1 MTTSRI
7 IFVSLPF
14 FSLVMDR
21 VTRDIQG
28 DIQYILFTDDVVLVD
43 KSEAVVNKK
52 QDLWRETLE
61 SKGFRF
67 SRTKIEYMRY
77 DFQQYCT

>member
-1 MTTSRI
+1 
-7 IFVSLPF
+7 
-14 FSLVMDR
+14 MDK

-28 DIQYILFTDDVVLVD
+28 DIQYILFTNDVVLVD
-43 KSEAVVNKK
+43 KSEAIVNKT

-61 SKGFRF
+61 TKGFKF

-77 DFQQYCT
+77 DFQHYHT

>member
-1 MTTSRI
+1 
-7 IFVSLPF
+7 
-14 FSLVMDR
+14 MDR

>member
-1 MTTSRI
+1 
-7 IFVSLPF
+7 VSLPF

>member
-1 MTTSRI
+1 M
-7 IFVSLPF
+7 SLPF